1 MPEVQKEEIPVK
13 RKERGEENTQEW
25 LNTYADMITL
35 VLTFFVL
42 LYSISNVN
50 ITKLEQIANA
60 MQKKLGL
67 ETNVE
72 LEEVPQDLKF
82 PAIGEEEVPNGLP
95 TDQPLTQVQNMA
107 SSIQQYMEDQNI
119 QVSVTSKENYM
130 YIRFK
135 NDLLF
140 GPDSSVLLENSKEAL
155 DYIGNQLMVEDSGIN
170 AVYINGHTAESA
182 GSLVNDRILSSE
194 RAANVAIYLE
204 DKVGVDPKKLITRG
218 YGKYYPIADNST
230 KEGREQ
236 NRRVDMII
244 LGKDFQMSDVAE
256 EDTELFNPVSP
267 FDVPG
272 AINSEQE
279 GENAGD

>member
-1 MPEVQKEEIPVK
+1 MK

-67 ETNVE
+67 ETNVK
-72 LEEVPQDLKF
+72 LEDVPQDLKY
-82 PAIGEEEVPNGLP
+82 PAVGEDSVPNGIP
-95 TDQPLTQVQNMA
+95 TDQPLTEMQSMA
-107 SSIQQYMEDQNI
+107 SSVQQYMEDQNI
-119 QVSVTSKENYM
+119 QVSVTSRENYM
-130 YIRFK
+130 YLRFK

-140 GPDSSVLLENSKEAL
+140 GPDSSVLLDNSESAL
-155 DYIGNQLMVEDSGIN
+155 NYIGTMLREDDGEIS

-204 DKVGVDPKKLITRG
+204 EKAGVDPRKLITRG
-218 YGKYYPIADNST
+218 YGKYYPIADNTT

-244 LGKDFQMSDVAE
+244 LGQDFQMSDVAE
-256 EDTELFNPVSP
+256 EDAEIFNPVSP

-272 AINSEQE
+272 AMNTEQE
-279 GENAGD
+279 GEKTSD

>member
-95 TDQPLTQVQNMA
+95 TDQPLTQMQNMA

>member
-1 MPEVQKEEIPVK
+1 MK
-13 RKERGEENTQEW
+13 RKEREEENTQEW

-50 ITKLEQIANA
+50 ITKLEQIASA
-60 MQKKLGL
+60 MQKKLGMEASVDL
-67 ETNVE
+67 GD
-72 LEEVPQDLKF
+72 VPQDLKF
-82 PAIGEEEVPNGLP
+82 PAIGEESVPNGVP
-95 TDQPLTQVQNMA
+95 TDQPITQVQSMA
-107 SSIQQYMEDQNI
+107 SSIQQYMNENNI
-119 QVSVTSKENYM
+119 QVNVTSEENYL

-140 GPDSSVLLENSKEAL
+140 GPDSSVLLDNSKEAL
-155 DYIGNQLMVEDSGIN
+155 DYIGAQLNSDDGEIS

-182 GSLVNDRILSSE
+182 GSLVNDRLLSSE

-204 DKVGVDPKKLITRG
+204 EKAGVDPKKLITRG

-244 LGKDFQMSDVAE
+244 LGKDFQMSDVSE
-256 EDTELFNPVSP
+256 EDAEIFNPVSP

-272 AINSEQE
+272 AMNTEQE
-279 GENAGD
+279 GETASD